1 MEFELLNRLVNLI
14 EDMRVAKGTDRSE
27 KARHY
32 AITLTELEKAYAY
45 FVTFV
50 VEPAQKAQA

>member
-1 MEFELLNRLVNLI
+1 MEFELLDRLVTLI
-14 EDMRVAKGTDRSE
+14 EDFRAAKPQERSE
-27 KARHY
+27 AARHY

-50 VEPAQKAQA
+50 VEPAQKAK